1 MRTLNVSRHLLTLS
15 LPLLVAACGSGGSPT
30 DQTVADPPN
39 FTGTAAGATTV
50 NLRWDAVA
58 GATSYT
64 LERKT
69 NTAAY
74 SLIASPGAG
83 TLNYAD
89 TTAQASTAYTYRV
102 KAVSGSASSAGA
114 VTSVTTPAGAAPQNP
129 NAEAINAY
137 ASSLP
142 SWAAFSPPI
151 PDSDEASGPAVPAQI
166 TEDGVTYDC
175 TTTPYGLARTPE
187 KVVTFQPDAS
197 VFWPG
202 VLLQGRGYADG
213 LGSLKELPIRQRAP
227 LAVSIDLLGNDNART
242 VDSPN
247 LQTVTQAIGQLIAAA
262 KAEGVS
268 PGTSIDYQK
277 QETNSSNE
285 VALHLGLSARYMP
298 LTVKATLDVNR
309 KANETTIT
317 ANFIEKAF
325 TVSVV
330 PPQTPAGFFSP
341 DFTPALL
348 DEQKNLGNVGPNNL
362 PTYVSSI
369 TYGRI
374 LLFSFT
380 ASGSEQEIKATL
392 DALYESA
399 STGASV
405 ELSAA
410 QKQLLSTASIKVTT
424 VGGDSSNALAL
435 IRSGNISDYFETTT
449 ALETYK
455 PISYEVRN
463 LGDGSI
469 AKVSETTSYNIRQCT
484 ARPKVPV
491 KTGEEIQI
499 TLDRINVNDAGDG
512 DLENGEVYG
521 SVTLDGT
528 AAWSANRDNAVSV
541 GNGGVIDMNGQNSL
555 KKEANLGSSVSFTVT
570 GYFKDADS
578 GLRGGDDDLGG
589 FDTTITVPVPMTSGQ
604 YTTTLNDS
612 NGSMTLVYT
621 VKKTK
626 DLMTP

>member
-1 MRTLNVSRHLLTLS
+1 MRSPIPSRYLLILS
-15 LPLLVAACGSGGSPT
+15 LPLLIAACGSGSTPSG
-30 DQTVADPPN
+30 QTLSDPLN
-39 FTGTAAGATTV
+39 FAATAAPTTV
-50 NLRWDAVA
+50 NLHWDAVA
-58 GATSYT
+58 GASSYT

-74 SLIASPGAG
+74 AMVTSLDA
-83 TLNYAD
+83 TTQNYAD
-89 TTAQASTAYTYRV
+89 TGVIASTAYTYRL
-102 KAVSGSASSAGA
+102 KAVGGAGTTPSPGA
-114 VTSVTTPAGAAPQNP
+114 TITVTTPSAPNP
-129 NAEAINAY
+129 NADAINAY
-137 ASSLP
+137 TSSLP
-142 SWAAFSPPI
+142 SWSAFSPPI
-151 PDSDEASGPAVPAQI
+151 ADKDEAAGAPVPSVI
-166 TEDGVTYDC
+166 GEGGVTYDC

-242 VDSPN
+242 VDNPT
-247 LQTVTQAIGQLIAAA
+247 LQTVTQAIGQLIASA
-262 KAEGVS
+262 KAEGVA

-317 ANFIEKAF
+317 ANFVEKAF

-330 PPQTPAGFFSP
+330 PPQTPAGFFSAE
-341 DFTPALL
+341 FTPALL
-348 DEQKNLGNVGPNNL
+348 DEQKALGTVGPNNL

-380 ASGSEQEIKATL
+380 ASGSEQEIKGTL

-399 STGASV
+399 NTGASV

-435 IRSGNISDYFETTT
+435 IRSGNISDYFANTN

-491 KTGEEIQI
+491 KTGEEVQI

-512 DLENGEVYG
+512 SAENGEVYG
-521 SVTLDGT
+521 EVKLDGN

-541 GNGGVIDMNGQNSL
+541 GNGEVINMNGTNAL
-555 KKEANLGSSVSFTVT
+555 KKEADLGSSVSFNIT

-578 GLRGGDDDLGG
+578 GLRGGDDDLGS
-589 FDTTITVPVPMTSGQ
+589 FDTNVTVPVPMSSGQ
-604 YTTTLNDS
+604 YTTTIDDS
-612 NGSMTLVYT
+612 TGSMTLVYT

>member
-1 MRTLNVSRHLLTLS
+1 MRHLTVSRHLLTLS
-15 LPLLVAACGSGGSPT
+15 LPLLVAACGSGSSP
-30 DQTVADPPN
+30 VAQSLSDPRN
-39 FTGTAAGATTV
+39 FTATAAGPTTV
-50 NLRWDAVA
+50 NLRWDAVDSA
-58 GATSYT
+58 SSYV

-69 NTAAY
+69 TTAAY
-74 SLIASPGAG
+74 TLIASPGAG

-89 TTAQASTAYTYRV
+89 ITTEAGTAYTYRL
-102 KAVSGSASSAGA
+102 KAVSSAAASPGT
-114 VTSVTTPAGAAPQNP
+114 VTSVTTPAATTSNP
-129 NAEAINAY
+129 NADAINAF

-142 SWAAFSPPI
+142 SWAAFSPPV
-151 PDSDEASGPAVPAQI
+151 PDTDEASGPAVPAQI

-227 LAVSIDLLGNDNART
+227 LAMSIDLLGNDNART
-242 VDSPN
+242 VEDPT

-262 KAEGVS
+262 KAENVS

-309 KANETTIT
+309 KASETTIT

-348 DEQKNLGNVGPNNL
+348 DEQKTLGNIGPNNL
-362 PTYVSSI
+362 PTYVSSV

-380 ASGSEQEIKATL
+380 ASGSEQDIKGTL

-399 STGASV
+399 STGVSA
-405 ELSAA
+405 ELSAS
-410 QKQLLSTASIKVTT
+410 QKQLLATASIKVTT
-424 VGGDSSNALAL
+424 IGGDSSNALAL
-435 IRSGNISDYFETTT
+435 IRSGNISDYFEDTT

-469 AKVSETTSYNIRQCT
+469 AKVSETTSYNIRECT
-484 ARPKVPV
+484 ARPKVPE
-491 KTGEEIQI
+491 KIGEEVQI
-499 TLDRINVNDAGDG
+499 TLERIDVKDAGD
-512 DLENGEVYG
+512 DSLEDGEVYG
-521 SVTLDGT
+521 SLTLDGT
-528 AAWSANRDNAVSV
+528 AAWSATRENAVSV
-541 GNGGVIDMNGQNSL
+541 GSGGVIDTTGPNSV
-555 KKEANLGSSVSFTVT
+555 KKEATVGTSVTFNIG

-578 GLRGGDDDLGG
+578 GFRGGDDDLGS
-589 FDTTITVPVPMTSGQ
+589 FNNTITVQVPMRSGQ
-604 YTTTLNDS
+604 YTTTLDNS
-612 NGSMTLVYT
+612 TGAMTLVYT
-621 VKKTK
+621 VKKTR
-626 DLMTP
+626 DLMAP